1 MRAAYFYGV
10 GDIRYEEVPK
20 PEICEN
26 EVLLKVHAAAL
37 CGTDL
42 RIYKSGHYR
51 IQPGEKRALCHEFAG
66 EIAEAGSK
74 VKGWRVGQRVS
85 VVPNVGCGSCPM
97 CLRGLNQL
105 CPDYMAFG
113 VCYDGGLSEYVRI
126 PQAAV
131 ERGNLV
137 EIPDDLSYE
146 EAALIEP
153 FACTV
158 HSRDMLKTEPGDT
171 VVIIGAGPI
180 GACHV
185 MINSLAGASKI
196 LVADISDTRLE
207 EIRKFGADVVINS
220 AREDLAEAVRRE
232 TNGFGADVVIT
243 ACSVP
248 EIQELALELAAPRG
262 RINLF
267 GGMPKGKETVPLY
280 TNHIHYNELHVLAT
294 TGCCYSDYRAGMRIA
309 ASRSLPLKNLI
320 SRVWRIEEVQE
331 AFAFALSG
339 QGMKNMIRYD

>member
-1 MRAAYFYGV
+1 MKAVYYYGV
-10 GDIRYEEVPK
+10 GDIRFEEVPK
-20 PEICEN
+20 PEIREN
-26 EVLLKVHAAAL
+26 EILMKVHAAAL

-42 RIYKSGHYR
+42 RIYRNGHYR
-51 IQPGEKRALCHEFAG
+51 IRPGEKRALCHEFAG
-66 EIAEAGSK
+66 EIAGIGAK
-74 VKGWRVGQRVS
+74 VKGYRIGQRVS

-97 CLRGLNQL
+97 CLKGLNQL
-105 CPDYMAFG
+105 CPDYKAFG
-113 VCYDGGLSEYVRI
+113 ISYDGGLSEYVRV

-137 EIPDDLSYE
+137 DIPDGLSYE

-153 FACTV
+153 FSCTV
-158 HSRDMLKTEPGDT
+158 HSREMLKTAPGDT

-185 MINSLAGASKI
+185 MISSLAGAAKI
-196 LVADISDTRLE
+196 LVADLSDTRLE
-207 EIRKFGADVVINS
+207 EVRKFGADVVINS
-220 AREDLAEAVRRE
+220 AREDLKEAVLRE
-232 TNGFGADVVIT
+232 TDGFGADVVIT

-248 EIQELALELAAPRG
+248 EIQALALELAAPRG

-280 TNHIHYNELHVLAT
+280 TNHIHYKELQVLAT

-309 ASRSLPLKNLI
+309 AARRLPLKDLI
-320 SRVWRIEEVQE
+320 SRVWPIEEVQE
-331 AFAFALSG
+331 AFACALSG
-339 QGMKNMIRYD
+339 QGMKNMIRYE